1 MEDPKCPP
9 GAVSPAVTQANL
21 KSPICRTNG
30 YTSGIRPSTSVTG
43 REKKL
48 NAASYGFTGRMG
60 DALVRSTHPSDR
72 CLLGG
77 RVLRAVGTV
86 DIALDSACGARRA
99 LASRTAWDA

>member
-1 MEDPKCPP
+1 MHSGRGLP
-9 GAVSPAVTQANL
+9 GGHAGESEVDDLPHERL
-21 KSPICRTNG
+21 HLRH
-30 YTSGIRPSTSVTG
+30 PSLHPSRSVTG

-60 DALVRSTHPSDR
+60 DAIVRSTRPSDR

-86 DIALDSACGARRA
+86 GIALDSACGARSA

>member
-1 MEDPKCPP
+1 MHP
-9 GAVSPAVTQANL
+9 GHGLPAVTQANL
-21 KSPICRTNG
+21 KSPICHKNG
-30 YTSGIRPSTSVTG
+30 YTSGIRPSPPSTSVTG

-60 DALVRSTHPSDR
+60 DALVRSTRPSDR